1 MTGGDNLNI
10 MGIMLLLARYYLI
23 LYSIYFTFLSKTMKR
38 LSTCYSKFKFDCRLK
53 KKKKKEVVLLCS
65 LLYVTLNL

>member
-10 MGIMLLLARYYLI
+10 MGIMLHLARYYLI
-23 LYSIYFTFLSKTMKR
+23 LYSIYFTFLSKTMKL
-38 LSTCYSKFKFDCRLK
+38 LSTCYSKFKFDCGL
-53 KKKKKEVVLLCS
+53 KKKKEVVLLCS